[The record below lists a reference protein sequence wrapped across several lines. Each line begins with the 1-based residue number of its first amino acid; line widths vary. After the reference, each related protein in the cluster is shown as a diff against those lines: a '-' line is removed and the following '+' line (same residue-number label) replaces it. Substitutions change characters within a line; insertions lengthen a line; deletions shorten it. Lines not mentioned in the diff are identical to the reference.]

1 MNQSEMFGAAKWV
14 APSEICANPYIRKSF
29 FAEEIEK
36 AVITVCGLGF
46 YKFFINGKNGTDDM
60 FVTLYTDYNEHH
72 MRNGAKLGHRLIC
85 QQYDITDK
93 IVDGEN
99 VIGFL
104 LGQGYYHCD
113 PPSLPYALFPVYG
126 DVKLCFAIEIT
137 ETDGTVNHI
146 YSDVDMKWQRSFITE
161 CEAFVRGEIHN
172 YTFEQP
178 GWDKAEF
185 DDTCWMKTVMAET
198 PDTDFIFSDC
208 PTDRIIR
215 NIIPKVINETDE
227 YTVYDLGENVTGIP
241 VFLSNGFIGRAD
253 FEFSES
259 MLNGKP
265 CPWHNM
271 KQYFK
276 AFLNGEKRYLK
287 PELTW
292 IGCRYVLAPKGT
304 ALTEFQVVHS
314 DVKVTSS
321 FSSSDSTLNWLFDAY
336 IRTQLNNMH
345 VGVPMDCPTEERAG
359 YTGDGQL
366 CCEAAMTMLDAE
378 KFYRKW
384 IDDISDCQDRNT
396 GRVDY
401 TAPYVGRGGGPGGWG
416 SAIVEVPYVYYKMY
430 GDTELLKKM
439 YPQMLMYVD
448 YMAAHSENGLV
459 TSDEPGRWCLGD
471 WCTSEPIAIPEP
483 FVNTYFLVKA
493 INRILEISEVIGE
506 TDTAGLEKIGKT
518 AKKALTR
525 EYFDCE
531 TGDFCGTLQKR
542 LASVCGETTLST
554 LKREYLDKSRSFC
567 GTYQATNAFALDIGL
582 GNIKTLKNLVS
593 YYSEYGMFDSGIFGT
608 DILLRVLF
616 ENGYGELA
624 FKLMAGEGKYS
635 FGAWKNK
642 GATTLHEYWLDGRSY
657 NHPMFG
663 AGTRYLFQYILGIR
677 QMKNTCCWKDII
689 ISPAGITLSEAHGVV
704 ETPNGK
710 IGIEISRDKTKERFA
725 IILPENINARFVYRD
740 TDVTL
745 RPGKNEIICKSFLNE
760 NS

>member
-1 MNQSEMFGAAKWV
+1 MKQYEMFGSAKWV
-14 APSEICANPYIRKSF
+14 SPSEACANPYIRKSF
-29 FAEEIEK
+29 LIGDFKK

-46 YKFFINGKNGTDDM
+46 YKFFVNGKKGTDDM
-60 FVTLYTDYNEHH
+60 FVTLYTDYNEHY
-72 MRNGAKLGHRLIC
+72 MGNGAKLGHRLIC
-85 QQYDITDK
+85 QRYDITDK
-93 IVDGEN
+93 IIRGEN
-99 VIGFL
+99 AIGFL
-104 LGQGYYHCD
+104 LGEGYYHCD
-113 PPSLPYALFPVYG
+113 PPSLPYKLFPIYG
-126 DVKLCFAIEIT
+126 EIKLCFDIEIT
-137 ETDGTVNHI
+137 KADGTVRHI
-146 YSDVDMKWQRSFITE
+146 VSDEDMKWQHSFISE

-178 GWDKAEF
+178 NWDKPGF
-185 DDTCWMKTVMAET
+185 DDTEWIKTVIAET
-198 PDTDFIFSDC
+198 PNTDFVFSDC
-208 PTDRIIR
+208 PVDKIIR
-215 NIIPKVINETDE
+215 TIIPNVITETEE

-241 VFLSNGFIGRAD
+241 VFLSDGFIGRAD

-259 MLNGKP
+259 LSNGKP
-265 CPWHNM
+265 CPWHSM
-271 KQYFK
+271 RQYFK
-276 AFLNGEKRYLK
+276 ADLNGEKRYLK

-292 IGCRYVLAPKGT
+292 VGCRYILAPKGT

-314 DVKVTSS
+314 DIKVTSS
-321 FSSSDSTLNWLFDAY
+321 FNSSDAVLNWLYEAY
-336 IRTQLNNMH
+336 IRTQLDNMH

-366 CCEAAMTMLDAE
+366 CCEAAMTMLNA
-378 KFYRKW
+378 KQFYRKW

-401 TAPYVGRGGGPGGWG
+401 TAPYIGRGGGPGGWG

-430 GDTELLKKM
+430 GDVELLKKM

-493 INRILEISEVIGE
+493 INRILEISEYIGE
-506 TDTAGLEKIGKT
+506 ADTAELEQIKQT
-518 AKKALTR
+518 AKDAIIR

-542 LASVCGETTLST
+542 LVSVCGETTLST
-554 LKREYLDKSRSFC
+554 LKKEYLDKNRDFC

-582 GNIKTLKNLVS
+582 GNEKTLKNLVD

-608 DILLRVLF
+608 DILLKVLF

-624 FKLMAGEGKYS
+624 YKLMAGEGKYS

-642 GATTLHEYWLDGRSY
+642 GATTLHEYWIDGRSY

-663 AGTRYLFQYILGIR
+663 ACTRYLFQFILGIR
-677 QMKNTCCWKDII
+677 QIEKTCSLKDII
-689 ISPAGITLSEAHGVV
+689 INPADITLSKAFGEIKTAD
-704 ETPNGK
+704 GK
-710 IGIEISRDKTKERFA
+710 ISVEILRDKTEEKFT
-725 IILPENINARFVYRD
+725 IMLPENINAKFVYRD
-740 TDVTL
+740 TDIAL
-745 RPGKNEIICKSFLNE
+745 KSGENVIVCRSSLND
-760 NS
+760 NP